1 MFKKEMQ
8 GSIPEP
14 EHRDMESMGI
24 QTLRLRIG
32 IGFSKTLY
40 GGVSSNSRGSLDR
53 AIGVAL
59 SHGMSSLISSNLNK
73 KSLPLRSISGTAIQQ
88 SIKAK
93 LLKRNN
99 GKAFCLIQILDISSI
114 ANRDKQM
121 LEQVFETKGISQKL
135 AEEKERV
142 KVALDSIADAVIVT
156 NEKGRIVFMNPVAEF
171 LSVVSEEVHVPC
183 PLDNILDIPPA
194 Y

>member
-1 MFKKEMQ
+1 
-8 GSIPEP
+8 
-14 EHRDMESMGI
+14 
-24 QTLRLRIG
+24 
-32 IGFSKTLY
+32 
-40 GGVSSNSRGSLDR
+40 
-53 AIGVAL
+53 
-59 SHGMSSLISSNLNK
+59 
-73 KSLPLRSISGTAIQQ
+73 
-88 SIKAK
+88 
-93 LLKRNN
+93 
-99 GKAFCLIQILDISSI
+99 
-114 ANRDKQM
+114 M